1 MCELNVETIVPQG
14 TTITLQMYPRSEV
27 DKVIE
32 ELKGTIAQLEDDV
45 AYWKM
50 KYLDLKQKE
59 FKCKN

>member
-1 MCELNVETIVPQG
+1 MELEAMPAG
-14 TTITLQMYPRSEV
+14 TFGGYTFDEEV
-27 DKVIE
+27 YRKSDADKYIK